1 MDRLA
6 GPEEAGKPPLDRC
19 PEVFELGTFP
29 VMSRRSPIRSL
40 PAGLVVL
47 SALLGLAACGSDNP
61 KLLVTGLEP
70 EKGDMGGG
78 TYVHI
83 HGNRF
88 TVDGPRSVKAYFGGR
103 EAQIDRFLSDSE
115 LIVVAPG
122 GKQNELV
129 DVVIVFD
136 PGGKATLANAFR
148 FIEKNQ
154 TGPSVDDL
162 NTSGD
167 KKPKK

>member
-1 MDRLA
+1 
-6 GPEEAGKPPLDRC
+6 
-19 PEVFELGTFP
+19 
-29 VMSRRSPIRSL
+29 MSRRSPIS
-40 PAGLVVL
+40 AGLIVL
-47 SALLGLAACGSDNP
+47 SLLLAGLAGGCGSDNP

-70 EKGDMGGG
+70 ERGDMSGG

-88 TVDGPRSVKAYFGGR
+88 TADGPRSVKVYFGGR

-122 GKQNELV
+122 GKQNEAV

-136 PGGKATLANAFR
+136 PGGKATLSNAFR

-162 NTSGD
+162 STSPD